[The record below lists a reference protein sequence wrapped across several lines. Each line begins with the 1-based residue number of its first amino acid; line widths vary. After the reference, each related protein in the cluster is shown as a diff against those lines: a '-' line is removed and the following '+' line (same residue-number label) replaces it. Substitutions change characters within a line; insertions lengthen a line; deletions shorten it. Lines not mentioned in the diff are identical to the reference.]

1 MVGWAI
7 VADLVVEF
15 ICMPR
20 YNYTKKKK
28 SQKKKKN
35 QKMKQTQILTKQT
48 QKTKQI
54 QTQIQI
60 QQNQKLT
67 LQAETKQVIN
77 QKQEKLNK

>member
-28 SQKKKKN
+28 SPPE
-35 QKMKQTQILTKQT
+35 KQRFPLPRRARSEGRIPWQGHTLTQGS
-48 QKTKQI
+48 I
-54 QTQIQI
+54 Q
-60 QQNQKLT
+60 
-67 LQAETKQVIN
+67 
-77 QKQEKLNK
+77 